1 MCPLYR
7 LKASR
12 APAKTCYQARPS
24 FVSERVSHG
33 GEGHPQGCRGVL
45 ASLWRLLAPPGG
57 HGRHRLGA
65 ARLGSDS
72 PMALPFLRPRPTPP
86 PQTRYSSLGQG
97 GWGVAGRGGLCTHSW
112 SEMFAMLLWSA
123 AGTHHPTDPQ
133 FMSSVEQGPQ
143 LGVDLCPSPGKPERK
158 RGV

>member
-86 PQTRYSSLGQG
+86 PNQILLSGTGGMGGGGQG
-97 GWGVAGRGGLCTHSW
+97 WALHPLLVRNVCNASVVSSRNSSPHRSTVHVECRAGATAGRGPVPIPW
-112 SEMFAMLLWSA
+112 EA
-123 AGTHHPTDPQ
+123 
-133 FMSSVEQGPQ
+133 
-143 LGVDLCPSPGKPERK
+143 
-158 RGV
+158 